1 MSQLYWH
8 GGEALHWQLAL
19 GLLNGMTH
27 SIKTNALKKKLFMS
41 FLHPDNQKWIKAA
54 PSPAIVPKTT
64 GASAQ

>member
-1 MSQLYWH
+1 
-8 GGEALHWQLAL
+8 
-19 GLLNGMTH
+19 MTH